1 MNVCCSQGRHIL
13 FPLFARVPIN
23 ATDSGLG
30 EVFRRP
36 QWIPKCL
43 LNDYVGMKSVRIEIL
58 YRPEAVEYK
67 KIMDL
72 FISGHSFEWMVSIK
86 SWFKCW
92 KPSRKSAWNLRND
105 CKTSTTGASFHRVRE
120 TELWQ
125 PIQMPSRGYSIF
137 RREKNEVFANLRT
150 RTGLNRITFYFE
162 SVGRVCPVYY

>member
-23 ATDSGLG
+23 ATNSGLG

-43 LNDYVGMKSVRIEIL
+43 LNDYVGMKPVRIEIL

-67 KIMDL
+67 KMMDL
-72 FISGHSFEWMVSIK
+72 FIFEHSFEWMVSIK

-105 CKTSTTGASFHRVRE
+105 CKTPKYQLVLSSSVWDIYNNLFKSLLRHFS
-120 TELWQ
+120 L
-125 PIQMPSRGYSIF
+125 F
-137 RREKNEVFANLRT
+137 RREKDAVFVNLRT
-150 RTGLNRITFYFE
+150 RTRSGKLHTYFE
-162 SVGRVCPVYY
+162 RVGGGWRT